1 MRMPDRCCRMLGI
14 TNPGPPRPRIRE
26 LGMKL
31 FTRRDALQ
39 VGAGALA
46 GTTMLASGALRAEIP
61 VKEVAPPKYEIEQGA
76 SLRVLRPAKFIA
88 PDEELFLGNT
98 KKFTE
103 ATGVEVKVDF
113 ASWEDL
119 RPQTAVSARIGAGAD
134 IVIGWA
140 DDPHLYAD
148 ALIPLTDL
156 TTYLGTKYGGWY
168 PLAEKYGKLYGT
180 DTWIGMPMGGSGGPC
195 VYRESWVRETGHD
208 GVPKDLDGFLD
219 LCRKLK
225 ANGHP
230 PGFALGNAVGD
241 GNAFCSWLVWSHGG
255 QMTDEAGRVTINS
268 KETVDALKYGKALYE
283 TFIDGTLA
291 WLDTNNNKAL
301 TAGEIGLTQNGVSLY
316 FSIKNNPDPQIAKL
330 AADLNHARM
339 PIGPV
344 GRSTETA
351 LVINA
356 MLFKHSKYQGAAK
369 EYLRFMM
376 EAPQYDPWLQACL
389 GYWSQPLQAYA
400 QSAVWQNDPKVA
412 VYQKTMESAL
422 WYGYAGPITEASGA
436 VNADYVLVQMVSSV
450 CSGQATPE
458 EAAAEAERR
467 AKRYYKA

>member
-1 MRMPDRCCRMLGI
+1 MAR
-14 TNPGPPRPRIRE
+14 
-26 LGMKL
+26 
-31 FTRRDALQ
+31 FTRRDALG
-39 VGAGALA
+39 VGIGALA
-46 GTTMLASGALRAEIP
+46 GTTLLDSRSLRAQIA
-61 VKEVAPPKYEIEQGA
+61 VKDVAAPKFEIENGA
-76 SLRVLRPAKFIA
+76 SLRVLRPAKFVA
-88 PDEELFLGNT
+88 PDEELFLANT
-98 KKFTE
+98 ARFTE
-103 ATGVEVKVDF
+103 KTGVAVKVDF
-113 ASWEDL
+113 AGWEDL
-119 RPQTAVSARIGAGAD
+119 RPQTAVSANTGAGAD
-134 IVIGWA
+134 IIIGWA
-140 DDPHLYAD
+140 DDPHLYASV
-148 ALIPLTDL
+148 LSPLDDL
-156 TTYLGTKYGGWY
+156 AVYLGEKYGGWY
-168 PLAEKYGKLYGT
+168 PLAEKYGKLHGT
-180 DTWIGMPMGGSGGPC
+180 DTWVAIPMGGSGGPC
-195 VYRESWVRETGHD
+195 VYRESWVREAGFD

-255 QMTDEAGRVTINS
+255 AMTDEAGQVTINS
-268 KETVDALKYGKALYE
+268 KETIEALKYGKALYE
-283 TFIDGTLA
+283 TFISGTLS

-316 FSIKNNPDPQIAKL
+316 FSIKNNKDAAIAAL

-339 PIGPV
+339 PVGPV

-356 MLFKHSKYQGAAK
+356 MLFKHSDYQNAAK

-376 EAPQYDPWLQACL
+376 EEAQYDPWLQACL
-389 GYWSQPLQAYA
+389 GYWSQPLKAYA
-400 QSAVWQNDPKVA
+400 QSAVWNSDPKVA
-412 VYQKTMESAL
+412 VYQQTMESAL

-450 CSGQATPE
+450 CAGQATPE